1 MLSYVTR
8 RLGVL
13 FIILFGSSFIL
24 YNLAAISGDPLLELR
39 TSTEPNAKQQIINLT
54 RELQL
59 DVPPPLRY
67 FIWLKGILGAF
78 RGHIDFGKTRDA
90 EPVIN
95 AISAAIPITIR
106 LVTAATLIAIILGIS
121 LGIVTALRQ
130 YSRFDY
136 SMTFVAFLM
145 FSLPIFW
152 VAVLLKQFL
161 AIRFNNFLS
170 NPVIPLKA
178 IILLSVFSGIFWSA
192 IISGNRKRVIQI
204 FAIAF
209 TANAALLELLSF
221 TKWFA
226 TPSLGP
232 VVILI
237 LGIGVAF
244 GITQLSTGIS
254 NRQSLYAALSMA
266 VLGTI
271 GYFPAQWA
279 FKSSHPRL
287 AVLVMAVI
295 TISLAIL
302 SAQVFARVDK
312 GPVAR
317 TAILTSVIIA
327 LLIILD
333 RLMRE

>member
-161 AIRFNNFLS
+161 D
-170 NPVIPLKA
+170 
-178 IILLSVFSGIFWSA
+178 
-192 IISGNRKRVIQI
+192 RK
-204 FAIAF
+204 
-209 TANAALLELLSF
+209 
-221 TKWFA
+221 
-226 TPSLGP
+226 
-232 VVILI
+232 
-237 LGIGVAF
+237 
-244 GITQLSTGIS
+244 STRL
-254 NRQSLYAALSMA
+254 N
-266 VLGTI
+266 
-271 GYFPAQWA
+271 
-279 FKSSHPRL
+279 SSHEW
-287 AVLVMAVI
+287 
-295 TISLAIL
+295 ISRMPS
-302 SAQVFARVDK
+302 SA
-312 GPVAR
+312 
-317 TAILTSVIIA
+317 
-327 LLIILD
+327 
-333 RLMRE
+333 